1 MTNLTRWSPR
11 TELDAVTRD
20 PFFRRIF
27 DVFDGMER
35 GEREWLPALDVV
47 ETEKE
52 IEVRLEIPG
61 IDPKDVEVNLQSDVL
76 TIRGERKFERDE
88 KQENRYHL
96 REQAYGT
103 FQRAVRLPCHV
114 NPDKVEAGARNG
126 VMTITLPK
134 ADEHVGRR
142 ITVSGS

>member
-11 TELDAVTRD
+11 TELDAVARD

-35 GEREWLPALDVV
+35 GQREWLPPLDVV
-47 ETEKE
+47 ESEKA

-61 IDPKDVEVNLQSDVL
+61 IEAKDVEVNLQGDIL
-76 TIRGERKFERDE
+76 TIRGERKHECEEQR
-88 KQENRYHL
+88 ENRYHL
-96 REQAYGT
+96 REQVYGT

-114 NPDKVEAGARNG
+114 NPDKVEASARNG

-134 ADEHVGRR
+134 AAEHVGRR
-142 ITVSGS
+142 ITVSVS